1 MGVSG
6 GVGIEE
12 GPSLLQEIVEL
23 ALLVTG
29 AALLVGQSAGSSGG
43 LQEDVSDTVKRN
55 LLARAKLLLLL
66 LNLLPA

>member
-1 MGVSG
+1 MGVCG

-12 GPSLLQEIVEL
+12 GSSLLQEIVEL

-29 AALLVGQSAGSSGG
+29 AGLLVGQSAGSSGG
-43 LQEDVSDTVKRN
+43 LEEDVSDTVEGN
-55 LLARAKLLLLL
+55 LLARAKPLLLL

>member
-1 MGVSG
+1 MGVCG

-29 AALLVGQSAGSSGG
+29 AALLVGQSTGSSGG

-55 LLARAKLLLLL
+55 LLARAKLLLLF
-66 LNLLPA
+66 LNLFPA